1 MPVTKRDISPVGL
14 SRHRLPPSVRTEEL
28 ECVSNGTL
36 ANLIRQLSSLSAHA
50 EDVFGELY
58 METVKVQHKTA
69 MLSGRLET
77 LSAKVGELDSA
88 LDEPSIQEFY
98 LCKPFKSN
106 LAFDQ
111 QPLSRHTLPAAMS
124 QRYERGE
131 PPPDLEKLN
140 GFREDGKNALKF
152 YTDPDY
158 FFELWRQ
165 EMLKDPENSR
175 KVKVTAKSKNSG
187 EKKVKQISVQYAP
200 KSWHCEPRL
209 TEATT
214 DQLNSASKNERLFSV
229 QESYAV
235 HSNCL
240 LVGDGHVT
248 GVDDLS
254 RPKSLDLHRSGGGG
268 GGGSITARLSQ
279 DAYGN
284 RIYAETGR
292 IPHSRAD
299 GLPPLA
305 EKFELVDYDSRQ
317 KTYNGH
323 CSGDRRNRDVV
334 APFVSTHVPSSIDHR
349 HGSWSTAVTVR
360 DSDHYMC
367 TASSSSSSVIYGTR
381 RSPSRPT
388 QPPPLPPTDMPD
400 TCSRLASSGRGNVRE
415 ERTVLAS
422 TSGSAFMNDDI
433 VAQIASWKLDDVP
446 PSMLDGV
453 GDEAVMEVAAFRG
466 SSLSPDLPPPPPPL
480 TNFSLNSAVLSS
492 SSSADQPA
500 AVETFHCKSNANEL
514 GIGSPPPPPPPP
526 LLMPNGSIYSG
537 SLGGSTESSS
547 SCSNTVGSKSSS
559 QATGN
564 ENVSKNVTQQA
575 AASIDTRSDLLRAI
589 RQGIQ
594 LKKVN
599 REEEQQRENDAVMA
613 GHDVAAILK
622 RRMELV
628 RGCSESEDS
637 ASEEPDEWDD

>member
-69 MLSGRLET
+69 MLSGRLEA
-77 LSAKVGELDSA
+77 LSAKVGQLDSA
-88 LDEPSIQEFY
+88 LDERTRCY
-98 LCKPFKSN
+98 ANYYAFKRSPN

-175 KVKVTAKSKNSG
+175 KVKVVS
-187 EKKVKQISVQYAP
+187 
-200 KSWHCEPRL
+200 H
-209 TEATT
+209 
-214 DQLNSASKNERLFSV
+214 
-229 QESYAV
+229 
-235 HSNCL
+235 
-240 LVGDGHVT
+240 
-248 GVDDLS
+248 S
-254 RPKSLDLHRSGGGG
+254 RP
-268 GGGSITARLSQ
+268 
-279 DAYGN
+279 
-284 RIYAETGR
+284 
-292 IPHSRAD
+292 D

-305 EKFELVDYDSRQ
+305 EKFELDYDPRQ

-323 CSGDRRNRDVV
+323 CAADRRNRDVG
-334 APFVSTHVPSSIDHR
+334 PFMSTHLPSIDHR
-349 HGSWSTAVTVR
+349 HGSWSAAAAAAVTVR

-367 TASSSSSSVIYGTR
+367 TASSSSSSVIYGSR

-400 TCSRLASSGRGNVRE
+400 TS
-415 ERTVLAS
+415 
-422 TSGSAFMNDDI
+422 
-433 VAQIASWKLDDVP
+433 
-446 PSMLDGV
+446 
-453 GDEAVMEVAAFRG
+453 VMEMAAFRG
-466 SSLSPDLPPPPPPL
+466 SSMSPDLPPPPPPL

-492 SSSADQPA
+492 SSADQPT
-500 AVETFHCKSNANEL
+500 AVETFHCKGNANEL

-537 SLGGSTESSS
+537 SLGGSTESGS
-547 SCSNTVGSKSSS
+547 SCSNTAAGSKSSS
-559 QATGN
+559 TQATGN
-564 ENVSKNVTQQA
+564 ENASKNVTQQ